1 MRGAFAAALIL
12 TALLGD
18 HVRAQEAASQEPG
31 SQESASCAPETIGV
45 VTVRAVLD
53 GRTLL
58 LTDGREVRLAGIEV
72 SPESKPAL
80 EAHIAGREITLKGQ
94 TTDRYGR
101 LVAYAYAGSGP
112 SIQAQLVRQGRAR
125 VAARIGETGCAA
137 ELFAAETAARTARLG
152 LWGEPHYLPRKAGN
166 PAEIL
171 GERGRFTV
179 VEGRVLSVR
188 ESGSII
194 YVNFGRRW
202 SEDFTVTVLKRSERA
217 FSAAGVELKKLA
229 GRNVRIR
236 GYIEERGGSLD
247 RGHPSRANRNRR
259 TVVRW
264 R

>member
-1 MRGAFAAALIL
+1 MRGAFAAALIV

-18 HVRAQEAASQEPG
+18 HARAQEPASQEAQG
-31 SQESASCAPETIGV
+31 TQRTQESASCAPETIGV

-80 EAHIAGREITLKGQ
+80 EAHIAGLKITLKGKTTDQ

-112 SIQAQLVRQGRAR
+112 SVQAQLLSKGRAR
-125 VAARIGETGCAA
+125 VAARIGEKIGEPGCAA
-137 ELFAAETAARTARLG
+137 ALFAAETAARTARLG

-171 GERGRFTV
+171 GERGRFTL
-179 VEGRVLSVR
+179 VEGRVL
-188 ESGSII
+188 
-194 YVNFGRRW
+194 
-202 SEDFTVTVLKRSERA
+202 
-217 FSAAGVELKKLA
+217 
-229 GRNVRIR
+229 
-236 GYIEERGGSLD
+236 
-247 RGHPSRANRNRR
+247 
-259 TVVRW
+259 
-264 R
+264 

>member
-1 MRGAFAAALIL
+1 
-12 TALLGD
+12 
-18 HVRAQEAASQEPG
+18 V
-31 SQESASCAPETIGV
+31 SASCAPETIGV

-80 EAHIAGREITLKGQ
+80 EAHIAGLTITLKGK

-101 LVAYAYAGSGP
+101 LVAYAYTGSGP
-112 SIQAQLVRQGRAR
+112 SVSGRSVQEQLLRQGRAR
-125 VAARIGETGCAA
+125 VAARIGEKIGEPGCAA

-188 ESGSII
+188 ESGSVI

-236 GYIEERGGSLD
+236 GYIEERGGPWIEAT
-247 RGHPSRANRNRR
+247 RPEQIEIAER
-259 TVVRW
+259 
-264 R
+264 